1 LTKSRIKVAS
11 WLYLFIALTLIA
23 VDQFAKN
30 YFIATLEQGT
40 SYPVIGDLLS
50 WRLVYNDSAGFGL
63 GFGYTWILAA
73 ISAAAALA
81 TIWYARRLESISWSI
96 MTGIFLGGVVGNL
109 IDRLIREPSFGNG
122 HVVDFIQIPFDF
134 PIFNLADIFIVSMA
148 ILTVIRVM
156 RGEDLG
162 GIEPKAK

>member
-1 LTKSRIKVAS
+1 LSKLRIKVAS
-11 WLYLFIALTLIA
+11 WLYLVVALILIA
-23 VDQFAKN
+23 IDQFTKN

-40 SYPVIGDLLS
+40 SYPVIGELLS
-50 WRLVYNDSAGFGL
+50 WRLLYNDSAAFGL
-63 GFGYTWILAA
+63 GFGYTWILAV
-73 ISAAAALA
+73 ISAVATLV
-81 TIWYARRLESISWSI
+81 TIWFARRLESISWSI

-148 ILTVIRVM
+148 ILSVLRVM
-156 RGEDLG
+156 RGEHMG

>member
-1 LTKSRIKVAS
+1 
-11 WLYLFIALTLIA
+11 
-23 VDQFAKN
+23 
-30 YFIATLEQGT
+30 
-40 SYPVIGDLLS
+40 
-50 WRLVYNDSAGFGL
+50 
-63 GFGYTWILAA
+63 
-73 ISAAAALA
+73 
-81 TIWYARRLESISWSI
+81 

-162 GIEPKAK
+162 DIEPKAK